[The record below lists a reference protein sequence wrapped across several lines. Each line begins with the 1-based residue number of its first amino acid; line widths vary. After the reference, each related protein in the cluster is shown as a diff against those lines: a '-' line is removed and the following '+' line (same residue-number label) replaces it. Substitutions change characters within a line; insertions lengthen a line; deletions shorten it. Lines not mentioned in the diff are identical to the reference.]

1 MVPDPEHTE
10 SLAARSPEPSL
21 GGPTLTVNLQS
32 ELERLHRENTGESG
46 RLAKTIVKYPN
57 FSVVLMVMRSKAKF
71 PEHKSAG
78 RISVQVLKGHIQM
91 RVLGSLVDLPA
102 GNLVALDREVLHDVE
117 ALDESVFILTISS
130 TDADEKL

>member
-1 MVPDPEHTE
+1 VPDPEHAE
-10 SLAARSPEPSL
+10 SLAARSSEPSL
-21 GGPTLTVNLQS
+21 RGPTLTVNWQS

-57 FSVVLMVMRSKAKF
+57 FSVVLMVMKSKAKF

-78 RISVQVLKGHIQM
+78 TISVQVLKGHIQM
-91 RVLGSLVDLPA
+91 HVMGSLVDLPA

-117 ALDESVFILTISS
+117 ALDESAFMLTISS
-130 TDADEKL
+130 PDASERL